1 MAAEPVPDGFVIR
14 TSALTKRYGSTT
26 ALDHVDLDVPAG
38 SVYGLVGPNG
48 AGKTTLLGI
57 LSGLRRPTSG
67 RVEVSVPRRKVSVLP
82 DTPQFEPWLTAREVV
97 DLARVLVAPELPVST
112 VDDALAEAGLAD
124 AARRAVRGFSRGM
137 LQRLGLAATIVGRP
151 DLLILDEPSA
161 ALDPAGRHD
170 VLNLVAQLGRRTT
183 VLFSSHIL
191 DDVQRVCDTVGVL
204 RQGSLLFQGPMD
216 ELLIRR
222 LAPSYV
228 VTLRLPV
235 AEAVNALWREPWVMN
250 VLDGGSGEL
259 RVQVRSMEEAE
270 RRLPATLAGADARVV
285 AIEPAVHDLESAFLD
300 LVSPAEGSVIPPPPG
315 AAP

>member
-1 MAAEPVPDGFVIR
+1 MP
-14 TSALTKRYGSTT
+14 
-26 ALDHVDLDVPAG
+26 
-38 SVYGLVGPNG
+38 
-48 AGKTTLLGI
+48 
-57 LSGLRRPTSG
+57 RP
-67 RVEVSVPRRKVSVLP
+67 KVSVLP

-97 DLARVLVAPELPVST
+97 DLARDLVAPELPEST
-112 VDDALAEAGLAD
+112 VDEALAEAGLAD
-124 AARRAVRGFSRGM
+124 SAGRAVRGFSRGM

-151 DLLILDEPSA
+151 NLLILDEPSA

-170 VLNLVAQLGRRTT
+170 VLNLVAHLARRTT

-204 RQGSLLFQGPMD
+204 RQGALLFQGRMD
-216 ELLIRR
+216 ELLTRR

-235 AEAVNALWREPWVMN
+235 AEAVNALWREPWVTN
-250 VLDGGSGEL
+250 VLDAGSGEL

-300 LVSPAEGSVIPPPPG
+300 LVSPAEGTAVPTRPG
-315 AAP
+315 GAS